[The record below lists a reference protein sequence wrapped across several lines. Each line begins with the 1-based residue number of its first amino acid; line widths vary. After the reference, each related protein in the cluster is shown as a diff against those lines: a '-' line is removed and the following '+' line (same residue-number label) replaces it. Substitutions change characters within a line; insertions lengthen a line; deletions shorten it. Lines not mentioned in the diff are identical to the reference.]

1 MIVKI
6 LGMGCPKCKRL
17 EQLAK
22 EAAQELNVEATFVKV
37 DTLDGIM
44 AYGVTSTPALVIDEV
59 VKVSGRLP
67 SKDEIKVWMQPA
79 AQ

>member
-1 MIVKI
+1 MIIKV

-22 EAAQELNVEATFVKV
+22 EAAHELGVEATFVKV

-44 AYGVTSTPALVIDEV
+44 AYGVASTPALVIDDV

-67 SKDEIKVWMQPA
+67 PKDEIKAWLQA
-79 AQ
+79 